1 MSLNHD
7 QIYNYLIELNKI
19 INIQSQ
25 KTAELTNNLF
35 KNIELYSSNNN
46 LNYFN
51 YIKENNSDRF
61 LLQKKRRLIKN
72 NINNSFNK
80 KEIQNEINFT
90 IKKIPKRKNNI
101 VTNSISEI
109 EANFISKLKELKSL
123 KYNELMLKEIET
135 MYNKLSTIN
144 YINNYNLN
152 INNNINNIF
161 NSIIMNNQEKN
172 YNLINNNLIYNNN
185 IFEQNKN
192 DNDKAQINP
201 SENGNSHNIKV
212 IKNNK
217 VVYADPNFVNEYSL
231 FKKENKNKKI
241 IKGKRRSIYRG
252 VSKNGNQWQVLMVH
266 NKGKSYVGSFFS
278 EEIAGRV
285 YDILAIKKKG
295 IKAKTNF
302 IYNNEQIKR
311 ITEANIDIK
320 SKNIYEIIDNMLN

>member
-1 MSLNHD
+1 MSLNHN

-46 LNYFN
+46 LNYYN

>member
-101 VTNSISEI
+101 VTNSNSEI

-135 MYNKLSTIN
+135 MYNKLSRIN
-144 YINNYNLN
+144 HINNYNLN

-217 VVYADPNFVNEYSL
+217 VVYADPNFVNEYTL

>member
-1 MSLNHD
+1 MSLNHN

>member
-1 MSLNHD
+1 MSLNHN

-72 NINNSFNK
+72 NINNNFNK